1 MITKRRQFLKSIR
14 WDRKY
19 STDVFVSTSEIK
31 AGKEQF
37 DHEGIKTAVAL
48 FFLNVWSPLRTD
60 RTGLTPP
67 QLLVLHRSLTGGRTA
82 AETSFY
88 RPTDRASEGG
98 SDCSKCCCSAR
109 PAVPSSS
116 HRGPLALLGPCLP
129 PIRSRQLTS
138 ELCAAGVRRPRVSD
152 RS

>member
-37 DHEGIKTAVAL
+37 YHEGIKTAVAL
-48 FFLNVWSPLRTD
+48 FFLNVWSPLGAD

-88 RPTDRASEGG
+88 RPTDRASEGVREG
-98 SDCSKCCCSAR
+98 VTAASAAAARGLQFPAPR
-109 PAVPSSS
+109 PTVS
-116 HRGPLALLGPCLP
+116 RLLC
-129 PIRSRQLTS
+129 
-138 ELCAAGVRRPRVSD
+138 SD
-152 RS
+152 RAFHRSAVVS